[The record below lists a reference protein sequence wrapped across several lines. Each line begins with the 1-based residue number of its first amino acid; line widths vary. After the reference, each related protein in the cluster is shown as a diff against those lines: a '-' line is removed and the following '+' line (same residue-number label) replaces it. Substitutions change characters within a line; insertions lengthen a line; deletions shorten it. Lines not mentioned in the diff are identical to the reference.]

1 MKRLSRAGALKSQS
15 GRSKRGA
22 LVGREFLPGVL
33 IRRAPSRSI
42 LIARERNCAYVTYRP
57 TFESEER
64 FSRGPLPTESA
75 RVVAKVGTPMGVEP
89 TAKRRRRRVSA
100 SPPRVSAKQAAE
112 SVVAAANAQRDVLR
126 LVPER
131 LRRLE
136 GALRGADAEL
146 EGYRVSTMPEPLRR
160 WAFDLT
166 KRNMRDAYER
176 TWGWD
181 NREKRR
187 ELAHADARFLVAH
200 ARENLTVAEER
211 EKDGVVKSR
220 ENDQRASSQPDGSD
234 DERASSA
241 VAFAHVRF
249 EVEADDAPV
258 LYAYELQ
265 CDGAKDAQRKG
276 LGRFLMRAAEAA
288 GETAGCAR
296 SVLTVLKENV
306 GARAFYEKM
315 GYENDPETPAD
326 ASCVYVILRKEFKRE
341 RRVTSR
347 QAASTKSREMRD
359 DQS

>member
-1 MKRLSRAGALKSQS
+1 M
-15 GRSKRGA
+15 
-22 LVGREFLPGVL
+22 
-33 IRRAPSRSI
+33 
-42 LIARERNCAYVTYRP
+42 
-57 TFESEER
+57 
-64 FSRGPLPTESA
+64 
-75 RVVAKVGTPMGVEP
+75 AKVGTPMGVEP

-220 ENDQRASSQPDGSD
+220 ENDERARSRPDGSD

-326 ASCVYVILRKEFKRE
+326 ASCVYVILRKELKR
-341 RRVTSR
+341 
-347 QAASTKSREMRD
+347 AACDESSGREY
-359 DQS
+359 

>member
-1 MKRLSRAGALKSQS
+1 M
-15 GRSKRGA
+15 
-22 LVGREFLPGVL
+22 V
-33 IRRAPSRSI
+33 
-42 LIARERNCAYVTYRP
+42 
-57 TFESEER
+57 R
-64 FSRGPLPTESA
+64 FPAESA

-220 ENDQRASSQPDGSD
+220 ENDERARSRPDGSD

-326 ASCVYVILRKEFKRE
+326 ASCVYVILRKELKR
-341 RRVTSR
+341 
-347 QAASTKSREMRD
+347 AACDESSGREY
-359 DQS
+359 

>member
-42 LIARERNCAYVTYRP
+42 LIDRERNCAYVTYRP
-57 TFESEER
+57 TFESD
-64 FSRGPLPTESA
+64 SA
-75 RVVAKVGTPMGVEP
+75 IFAWSDADGKRASFVAKVGTPMGVEP
-89 TAKRRRRRVSA
+89 TTRKRRRRRVSA

-136 GALRGADAEL
+136 GAEL
-146 EGYRVSTMPEPLRR
+146 VGYRVSTMPESLRR

-166 KRNMRDAYER
+166 KRNMFDAYER
-176 TWGWD
+176 TWGWN

-200 ARENLTVAEER
+200 VRRTSEER

-220 ENDQRASSQPDGSD
+220 QKKACENDERDDRDASS
-234 DERASSA
+234 SA
-241 VAFAHVRF
+241 LAFAHVRF
-249 EVEADDAPV
+249 EVEADEKPV
-258 LYAYELQ
+258 VYAYELQ
-265 CDGAKDAQRKG
+265 CDGLKDAMRKG
-276 LGRFLMRAAEAA
+276 YGRFLMRAAEAA
-288 GETAGCAR
+288 GATAGCTR
-296 SVLTVLKENV
+296 SVLTVLKENA
-306 GARAFYEKM
+306 GARLFYQAM
-315 GYENDPETPAD
+315 GYETDPATPTE
-326 ASCVYVILRKEFKRE
+326 ASCVYVILRKELKRGSACGE
-341 RRVTSR
+341 ESG
-347 QAASTKSREMRD
+347 RE
-359 DQS
+359 